1 MEERLRKMGIEA
13 DKRINEANEKAQTA
27 MTMLEQYRCET
38 EKHKK
43 QVKKLEAQAE
53 KASKQEAQLNDKIRK
68 TEVLST

>member
-38 EKHKK
+38 EKHC
-43 QVKKLEAQAE
+43 
-53 KASKQEAQLNDKIRK
+53 
-68 TEVLST
+68 